1 MDGILISLVV
11 GLTVEIFTL
20 IGIII
25 KNVINNKNLNFK
37 INKQDYITMS
47 NSIRKN
53 DLNKVIEQL
62 KIENEILNEQIKIYE
77 NTVPLFNTKSIF
89 KNDTEDDNTKLL
101 YYYVYS
107 VENDKLINNNN
118 IEDINGKKCIILKQ
132 GKNFFGRK
140 NSTNVDID
148 IVDIDDFSVSR
159 IHFAINVFNNLVT
172 IEDCHS
178 TNGTWIDKSKL
189 LSEETPLKSGNTI
202 TAGNVNLVFCSDFKN
217 IDVVK
222 TL

>member
-25 KNVINNKNLNFK
+25 KNVKTNKNSNFK
-37 INKQDYITMS
+37 IKKQDYITMS
-47 NSIRKN
+47 NVIEKN

-62 KIENEILNEQIKIYE
+62 KIETEILNEQIKIYE
-77 NTVPLFNTKSIF
+77 NTVPLLNTKSILQ
-89 KNDTEDDNTKLL
+89 NNITDDNTKLI

-107 VENDKLINNNN
+107 EENDKLINNND
-118 IEDINGKKCIILKQ
+118 IKDINGKKCIILKQ
-132 GKNFFGRK
+132 GKNYFGRK
-140 NSTNVDID
+140 NSANVDID
-148 IVDIDDFSVSR
+148 VDINDFSVSR
-159 IHFAINVFNNLVT
+159 IHFVINVFNNLAT

-178 TNGTWIDKSKL
+178 TNGTWIGKSKL

-202 TAGNVNLVFCSDFKN
+202 TAGNVKLVFCSDFKN
-217 IDVVK
+217 IDAVK